1 MIIYQLLYLK
11 KIDDIMSEENI
22 QLYGYRWLVLVLFM
36 FTNITLQILWITY
49 ASITV
54 EATVYYGV
62 AELDILLL
70 SLVFMIAYIPV
81 TFLASWL
88 IDKYDFRIGAGIG
101 ALLAGIFGF
110 LRFFAG
116 NDYMLV
122 LLFQIGIAIG
132 QPFVLNSIT
141 RLSANWFP
149 ESERTS
155 ATGLSL
161 ISQFIGIMLGVLI
174 TPFIFEALNL
184 EMVLLIYGILAL
196 ISGGLFIILAK
207 NKPPTPPSTEISKE
221 RVLMGEGLKKLFL
234 NKYFIILF
242 ITFFFGLGIFNFITS
257 YIELI
262 VVPRGFSA
270 VDAGILGGLMLVGGI
285 IGCVIMSVLSDK
297 YKKPKILL
305 LISVLTAT
313 ISLFLITFFADPT
326 ILYIFSFLLGFGI
339 LSAGPVALE
348 YAVDLTKPVPEATS
362 NGMLMMIGQIG
373 GIIFILFFEGFTT
386 PIGDYFPTL
395 LLESIFLLVTLI
407 ILLFLKE
414 KSD

>member
-1 MIIYQLLYLK
+1 
-11 KIDDIMSEENI
+11 MSEENI
-22 QLYGYRWLVLVLFM
+22 QLYGYRWLVLILFM

-54 EATVYYGV
+54 EAAFYYGV

-88 IDKYDFRIGAGIG
+88 IDKYDFRIGAGVG

-116 NDYMLV
+116 NNYMLL

-196 ISGGLFIILAK
+196 ISGMLFIILVK

-221 RVLMGEGLKKLFL
+221 RVLMGEGLKKLFI
-234 NKYFIILF
+234 NRYFIILF

-262 VVPRGFSA
+262 VIPRGFTA

-297 YKKPKILL
+297 YKKPKMLL
-305 LISVLTAT
+305 IISVLVAT
-313 ISLFLITFFADPT
+313 VSLFLITFFSDPT

-386 PIGDYFPTL
+386 PMGDYFPTL

-407 ILLFLKE
+407 ILLLLKE